1 MTNPV
6 DLLKIALVAF
16 VGVWVINH
24 ALAAAGLS
32 QYKA

>member
-1 MTNPV
+1 MNN
-6 DLLKIALVAF
+6 IADYIKVALIAF

-24 ALAAAGLS
+24 GLAAAGLS